1 MVVCFCSSVHF
12 YLELKKNISK
22 QMFKTLLIKNGT
34 ALIFDIVTDNS
45 IFSSTF
51 YMTDIVSYNI
61 CPYKTEIHVFV

>member
-1 MVVCFCSSVHF
+1 
-12 YLELKKNISK
+12 
-22 QMFKTLLIKNGT
+22 MFKTLLIKNGT